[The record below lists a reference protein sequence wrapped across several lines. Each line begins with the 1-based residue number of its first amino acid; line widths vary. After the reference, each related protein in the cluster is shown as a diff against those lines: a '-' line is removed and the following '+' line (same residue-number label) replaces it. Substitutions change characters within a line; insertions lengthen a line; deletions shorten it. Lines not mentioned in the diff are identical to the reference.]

1 MKKVICFVI
10 MIMLLFCSCSPSTE
24 DLWQEQYDLGM
35 RYLSNGE
42 YEEAILAF
50 NAAIEIEAKRYEA
63 YISLA
68 DVYIELEQY
77 DMAIKVLEDAIGEI
91 GEIEV
96 LLNALTE
103 LSAKIVPD
111 ESAETIK
118 EGIKINAIS
127 GTLDLSNITYS
138 YLPDKTLVDMDA
150 GEKVLASGGAERV
163 GAAKSSF
170 YHKNHVTGQSLRK
183 DAVFPTHGEA
193 ISAMLTALLDGCIF
207 SLKDISCVGFK
218 VVHAKGVTGVQY
230 LTEDVLQAM
239 ADFNSVAPAHN
250 PPYIAAIRQ
259 FAALMP
265 DTPLI
270 GAFETAFHAQMPP
283 EAYLY
288 PIPLELSKQHAI
300 RRYGFHGASLE
311 YLSSWTS
318 EAMGRQDLKL
328 VCCHLGGSG
337 SLCAVKNGISIDTTM
352 GMGLQ
357 CGVLQNNR
365 IGDMDPYII
374 FHLVEE
380 CGMTLNDV
388 KTMLQTKSG
397 LYGMSGGISNDLR
410 DIEEAA
416 VAGNTDCQN
425 AVKAYSY
432 HIKKYIG
439 AYTAAMGGLDAV
451 VFGGG
456 IGRNSA
462 SVRALALEGLECL
475 GVKLDMDKNANAKGG
490 DDISASDSRVRIY
503 VVDTNE
509 EIIVARKAKCLLESS
524 LEG

>member
-1 MKKVICFVI
+1 MNILICNVGSTS
-10 MIMLLFCSCSPSTE
+10 LKYQLF
-24 DLWQEQYDLGM
+24 
-35 RYLSNGE
+35 
-42 YEEAILAF
+42 
-50 NAAIEIEAKRYEA
+50 
-63 YISLA
+63 
-68 DVYIELEQY
+68 
-77 DMAIKVLEDAIGEI
+77 
-91 GEIEV
+91 
-96 LLNALTE
+96 
-103 LSAKIVPD
+103 
-111 ESAETIK
+111 
-118 EGIKINAIS
+118 
-127 GTLDLSNITYS
+127 
-138 YLPDKTLVDMDA
+138 DMDA
-150 GEKVLASGGAERV
+150 GEKVLAAGGAERV

-170 YHKNHVTGQSLRK
+170 YHTNKLTGDSFRK

-193 ISAMLTALLDGCIF
+193 ITAMLEALLDSCIT
-207 SLKDISCVGFK
+207 SVNEISCVGFK

-259 FAALMP
+259 FQKLMP
-265 DTPLI
+265 GTPLI
-270 GAFETAFHAQMPP
+270 GSFETAFHANMPA

-311 YLSSWTS
+311 YLSTWTA

-352 GMGLQ
+352 GMSLQ

-374 FHLVEE
+374 FYLAEE
-380 CGMTLNDV
+380 CGMTLPEI

-397 LYGMSGGISNDLR
+397 IYGMSGGVSNDLR
-410 DIEEAA
+410 DVQEAA
-416 VAGNTDCQN
+416 DAGNDDCAN
-425 AVKAYSY
+425 AVKAYAY
-432 HIKKYIG
+432 GIKKYIG
-439 AYTAAMGGLDAV
+439 AYIAAMGGIDAV

-462 SVRALALEGLECL
+462 SVRSLALANLECF
-475 GVKLDMDKNANAKGG
+475 GIILDEAKNANAKGG
-490 DDISASDSRVRIY
+490 DDISAESSSVRIY

-509 EIIVARKAKCLLESS
+509 EIVVARKAQALLNR
-524 LEG
+524 